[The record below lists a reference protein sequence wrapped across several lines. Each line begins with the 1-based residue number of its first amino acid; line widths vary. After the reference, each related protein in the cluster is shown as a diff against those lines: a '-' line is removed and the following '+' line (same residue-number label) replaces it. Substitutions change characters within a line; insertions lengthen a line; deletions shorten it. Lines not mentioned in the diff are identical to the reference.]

1 MKYKWIVKNAYI
13 NFKLNNLYM
22 LINPSHKI
30 YLKKDMCYCFEIYIK
45 YRIFNNCILV
55 CDMLDNWWKLISSTL
70 HLDKSHIKYNYLSN
84 TFIVS
89 DFELGIKLE
98 SNLLTKFNFEFYN
111 GLILNQLSITNG
123 LSLKRE
129 NYNKSLKFSNCKF
142 NKEFCIARIN
152 ISKQIVFE
160 NIYFLENVFIEWVN
174 FNENSCLRFF
184 KCNFKKQ
191 CNFKYN
197 IFYNEIDFL
206 DIYAKELILE
216 QNIFNKFLYIQNSTI
231 NNINLWKNKF
241 KNRCYFMDSVF
252 GNKNNENIKLNFSNA
267 HFEDNAYFNNS
278 EFYSYADFHECEF
291 DDIACFY
298 GVKFYKAPNFSA
310 CYFKEPKAVN
320 LINVDIDKLDFKSVE
335 KYIEDNYKDESYK
348 NETKG
353 IQDEKEIFKIQNEY
367 RLRYAKNLKDSF
379 RVIKD
384 VLITQNNT
392 LEAQEWHK
400 LELYAK
406 EKELEIQ
413 LSKNKNDNLKKE
425 SKNQVY
431 NPKDYEK
438 FNYSKIISLIIFLLK
453 TIGYLSVNILIIIEL
468 VLVAPFFT
476 IMFYCVY
483 VVFFIYKILTFILK
497 SFYPLDINK
506 FIIFWRIKFNK
517 IKRKLIVSGRK
528 MLDFTLWFDCV
539 LLQVY
544 RNTSNHHTNFLKIL
558 NFTILM
564 ISLYAFMG
572 FVFSKTINFISSFNS
587 VSIIIANYFILF
599 ALIMVFFNVKRQLY
613 QQGSILFFGI
623 FGIFI
628 ILMMSFLLPVYIPT
642 FCFLV
647 YFASILFFYLLFLCE
662 IKLFVFILRLV
673 AYGCLIVVIILKPQ
687 LINPFVGIFSSD
699 KLYESQFEKSLNDL
713 NASAIVNLASILQN
727 DFNLHLKDQ
736 NISFTELNSA
746 KALIMAN
753 KEKLKE
759 ILSKVYN
766 DKYESDYKKVLNE
779 LENNTSNVK
788 NIIEEIDNKNNNSVV
803 SAQLNKFLKLNFSQ
817 EIDIL
822 YAIKSNFS
830 ISEKLSPE
838 QMALFDQKDS
848 QDKLKSVL
856 ALLKFKSSFEGILKI
871 INQDEI
877 TENTIKSTGVLYGI
891 ILLLCIFSLQKT
903 ARKNSIV
910 PS

>member
-1 MKYKWIVKNAYI
+1 MKRNIYEIELEIPNSGIFIMSLENENLIISLNVVKFIEINAEKIATLDGKLDAGELAKPLNPYIIYKTLEENHKNNFNGVKIIDKIEEENNIVYYFNFGLTLITFIEQIKENIDETLLKKINKMKNFISFCCFSCEIAGDTTSISLSELENLKNSYGYEGKNYKSIFKKEVYI
-13 NFKLNNLYM
+13 NYSCLERIVFSNCEFKSKISLHKIDN
-22 LINPSHKI
+22 SHKI
-30 YLKKDMCYCFEIYIK
+30 AFCNGIDFA
-45 YRIFNNCILV
+45 NCIFEDDVNFKRFVSGTPLP
-55 CDMLDNWWKLISSTL
+55 DN
-70 HLDKSHIKYNYLSN
+70 KY
-84 TFIVS
+84 
-89 DFELGIKLE
+89 
-98 SNLLTKFNFEFYN
+98 YN
-111 GLILNQLSITNG
+111 NERDTI
-123 LSLKRE
+123 
-129 NYNKSLKFSNCKF
+129 
-142 NKEFCIARIN
+142 
-152 ISKQIVFE
+152 FE
-160 NIYFLENVFIEWVN
+160 N
-174 FNENSCLRFF
+174 C
-184 KCNFKKQ
+184 
-191 CNFKYN
+191 
-197 IFYNEIDFL
+197 
-206 DIYAKELILE
+206 
-216 QNIFNKFLYIQNSTI
+216 IFNK
-231 NNINLWKNKF
+231 
-241 KNRCYFMDSVF
+241 RV
-252 GNKNNENIKLNFSNA
+252 
-267 HFEDNAYFNNS
+267 
-278 EFYSYADFHECEF
+278 DFHNSKFVNSVYFTNSHFKDYVDFHACEF
-291 DDIACFY
+291 NKIACFY
-298 GVKFYKAPNFSA
+298 GVTFDKAPNFSA

-335 KYIEDNYKDESYK
+335 KYIEDNY
-348 NETKG
+348 
-353 IQDEKEIFKIQNEY
+353 QDETCENKQEITEEQRNNNCK
-367 RLRYAKNLKDSF
+367 LKCAKHLKDSF

-438 FNYSKIISLIIFLLK
+438 FNYSKIIPLIIFLLK
-453 TIGYLSVNILIIIEL
+453 IIGHLSVNILIFVEL

-528 MLDFTLWFDCV
+528 MLDFTLWSDCV

-572 FVFSKTINFISSFNS
+572 FVFSKTINFILSFNS
-587 VSIIIANYFILF
+587 VSIIIASYIILLVF
-599 ALIMVFFNVKRQLY
+599 ALMLVNVKKQLY
-613 QQGSILFFGI
+613 QYGVILIFMLCGAFTISMILF
-623 FGIFI
+623 
-628 ILMMSFLLPVYIPT
+628 LSSEYISI
-642 FCFLV
+642 FCFLI
-647 YFASILFFYLLFLCE
+647 YFLGVLIFYLFFICK
-662 IKLFVFILRLV
+662 IKLFIFLVRFFAYMIFI
-673 AYGCLIVVIILKPQ
+673 ATIITKPQ
-687 LINPFVGIFSSD
+687 FINPFTGVFSSD

-746 KALIMAN
+746 KALIIAN
-753 KEKLKE
+753 KENL
-759 ILSKVYN
+759 
-766 DKYESDYKKVLNE
+766 
-779 LENNTSNVK
+779 
-788 NIIEEIDNKNNNSVV
+788 
-803 SAQLNKFLKLNFSQ
+803 LKLNDANLNITK
-817 EIDIL
+817 EVL
-822 YAIKSNFS
+822 G
-830 ISEKLSPE
+830 EKYTEL
-838 QMALFDQKDS
+838 
-848 QDKLKSVL
+848 
-856 ALLKFKSSFEGILKI
+856 LKI
-871 INQDEI
+871 INQDKI
-877 TENTIKSTGVLYGI
+877 TENTIKSTSVLYSI

>member
-1 MKYKWIVKNAYI
+1 
-13 NFKLNNLYM
+13 
-22 LINPSHKI
+22 
-30 YLKKDMCYCFEIYIK
+30 
-45 YRIFNNCILV
+45 
-55 CDMLDNWWKLISSTL
+55 
-70 HLDKSHIKYNYLSN
+70 
-84 TFIVS
+84 
-89 DFELGIKLE
+89 LE
-98 SNLLTKFNFEFYN
+98 FNFENTYFEKLN
-111 GLILNQLSITNG
+111 ILNCNVDNIIFSGEI
-123 LSLKRE
+123 
-129 NYNKSLKFSNCKF
+129 NYI
-142 NKEFCIARIN
+142 KELN
-152 ISKQIVFE
+152 ISGCNFTGVTINS
-160 NIYFLENVFIEWVN
+160 NIQGEVKFQ
-174 FNENSCLRFF
+174 
-184 KCNFKKQ
+184 KCNFKDF
-191 CNFKYN
+191 NKYN
-197 IFYNEIDFL
+197 SGKNIKFTANFVFDFCKVD
-206 DIYAKELILE
+206 DIVNLINFDFE
-216 QNIFNKFLYIQNSTI
+216 NKISFKMS
-231 NNINLWKNKF
+231 KF
-241 KNRCYFMDSVF
+241 K
-252 GNKNNENIKLNFSNA
+252 
-267 HFEDNAYFNNS
+267 DNVYFNNS
-278 EFYSYADFHECEF
+278 HFKDYADFHECEF
-291 DDIACFY
+291 EKTACFY
-298 GVKFYKAPNFSA
+298 GVRFDKAPNFSA

-353 IQDEKEIFKIQNEY
+353 IQDKKEFFKIKNKHK
-367 RLRYAKNLKDSF
+367 LRYAKNLKDSF

-413 LSKNKNDNLKKE
+413 LGGDNKDSIRNNRKIKKLQIKKNNYEVNMFSKF
-425 SKNQVY
+425 
-431 NPKDYEK
+431 KDLGDIYVKICDFVVCFIMLIGRSIFGFLLSIIEIFCNVIK
-438 FNYSKIISLIIFLLK
+438 SICKIIQII
-453 TIGYLSVNILIIIEL
+453 LSCIFCITSIDR
-468 VLVAPFFT
+468 
-476 IMFYCVY
+476 
-483 VVFFIYKILTFILK
+483 ILK
-497 SFYPLDINK
+497 LEYLKFY
-506 FIIFWRIKFNK
+506 RK
-517 IKRKLIVSGRK
+517 ISSLGKT
-528 MLDFTLWFDCV
+528 MLDFTLWFDCI

-613 QQGSILFFGI
+613 QQGGILFFGI

-673 AYGCLIVVIILKPQ
+673 AYGCLVVVIILKPQ
-687 LINPFVGIFSSD
+687 FINPFTGVFLSD

-713 NASAIVNLASILQN
+713 NTSAIINLASILQN

-746 KALIMAN
+746 KASIIAN
-753 KEKLKE
+753 KENL
-759 ILSKVYN
+759 
-766 DKYESDYKKVLNE
+766 
-779 LENNTSNVK
+779 
-788 NIIEEIDNKNNNSVV
+788 
-803 SAQLNKFLKLNFSQ
+803 LKLN
-817 EIDIL
+817 DVN
-822 YAIKSNFS
+822 SN
-830 ISEKLSPE
+830 IAKEVLGEKYTE
-838 QMALFDQKDS
+838 
-848 QDKLKSVL
+848 
-856 ALLKFKSSFEGILKI
+856 LLKT
-871 INQDEI
+871 INQDKI
-877 TENTIKSTGVLYGI
+877 IENIIKSTSVLYGI

>member
-1 MKYKWIVKNAYI
+1 MILKENEDNKNKEALKTLSFMQNFIPAYFFSYQIIGDSKAIPKNVLEDLKNRYGYEGKNYKSIFKKEVYINCNCLERLNFSHCEFESKVSLRFLKDNKYK
-13 NFKLNNLYM
+13 
-22 LINPSHKI
+22 
-30 YLKKDMCYCFEIYIK
+30 
-45 YRIFNNCILV
+45 
-55 CDMLDNWWKLISSTL
+55 
-70 HLDKSHIKYNYLSN
+70 
-84 TFIVS
+84 
-89 DFELGIKLE
+89 
-98 SNLLTKFNFEFYN
+98 EFHN
-111 GLILNQLSITNG
+111 GVN
-123 LSLKRE
+123 
-129 NYNKSLKFSNCKF
+129 FSNCIFKNEVDF
-142 NKEFCIARIN
+142 SYFVSGTPLPDNKYYNNAQNTLFKDCI
-152 ISKQIVFE
+152 FE
-160 NIYFLENVFIEWVN
+160 NKVDFH
-174 FNENSCLRFF
+174 NS
-184 KCNFKKQ
+184 K
-191 CNFKYN
+191 
-197 IFYNEIDFL
+197 I
-206 DIYAKELILE
+206 
-216 QNIFNKFLYIQNSTI
+216 T
-231 NNINLWKNKF
+231 NNI
-241 KNRCYFMDSVF
+241 
-252 GNKNNENIKLNFSNA
+252 
-267 HFEDNAYFNNS
+267 YFNNS
-278 EFYSYADFHECEF
+278 HFKDYVDFHECEF
-291 DDIACFY
+291 EKIACFDR
-298 GVKFYKAPNFSA
+298 VRFEKAPNFSA

-320 LINVDIDKLDFKSVE
+320 LINVDIDKLDFKSLE
-335 KYIEDNYKDESYK
+335 QYIEDNYKDETYENK
-348 NETKG
+348 QELTEEQRNNCKL
-353 IQDEKEIFKIQNEY
+353 KC
-367 RLRYAKNLKDSF
+367 AKHLKDSF

-438 FNYSKIISLIIFLLK
+438 FNYSRLKTLKSKLMPLIFYSLLPMAHTLFLPFYLFCTIFIIIKIITK
-453 TIGYLSVNILIIIEL
+453 ILIKISKL
-468 VLVAPFFT
+468 
-476 IMFYCVY
+476 FYY
-483 VVFFIYKILTFILK
+483 FYI
-497 SFYPLDINK
+497 SFRPLEWNK
-506 FIIFWRIKFNK
+506 FIIFWKVKFNHC
-517 IKRKLIVSGRK
+517 IKKLMTFGRK
-528 MLDFTLWFDCV
+528 MLDFTLWFDCI

-544 RNTSNHHTNFLKIL
+544 RNTSDHHTNFLKIL

-572 FVFSKTINFISSFNS
+572 FLFSKTVDFISYFDQI
-587 VSIIIANYFILF
+587 SIAIASYIILLVF
-599 ALIMVFFNVKRQLY
+599 ALMLVNVKKQLY
-613 QQGSILFFGI
+613 QYGVILIFMLCGAFTISMILF
-623 FGIFI
+623 
-628 ILMMSFLLPVYIPT
+628 LSSEYIST
-642 FCFLV
+642 FCFLI
-647 YFASILFFYLLFLCE
+647 YFLGVLIFYLFFICK
-662 IKLFVFILRLV
+662 IKLFVFIVRFF
-673 AYGCLIVVIILKPQ
+673 AYMIFIATIIIKPQ
-687 LINPFVGIFSSD
+687 LINPFAGIFSSD
-699 KLYESQFEKSLNDL
+699 KLYESKFEKRLNDL
-713 NASAIVNLASILQN
+713 NTSAIINLAKLSQK
-727 DFNLHLKDQ
+727 DFNFTKEYI

-746 KALIMAN
+746 KTLIIAN

-766 DKYESDYKKVLNE
+766 DKYVSDYKKVLNE

-856 ALLKFKSSFEGILKI
+856 ALLKFKLSFEGILKI

-877 TENTIKSTGVLYGI
+877 TENTIKSTSVLYSI

>member
-1 MKYKWIVKNAYI
+1 MEDLVSNFLSEKNIDSEITFEKYIMSKTMLNNEKQYSVKDICCFNANND
-13 NFKLNNLYM
+13 NFKQHYDENKILEIHLNNMVFEQDLSFDNVKKLS
-22 LINPSHKI
+22 LIIDDNVKFQRLCIFGCNELSLRINGRVKI
-30 YLKKDMCYCFEIYIK
+30 IDKISINNCKFKQISINNHIDGNIEFQKCE
-45 YRIFNNCILV
+45 FNNFNLYGFS
-55 CDMLDNWWKLISSTL
+55 NAT
-70 HLDKSHIKYNYLSN
+70 IKGAF
-84 TFIVS
+84 TF
-89 DFELGIKLE
+89 DFCEVKE
-98 SNLLTKFNFEFYN
+98 KVNFMNFEF
-111 GLILNQLSITNG
+111 
-123 LSLKRE
+123 E
-129 NYNKSLKFSNCKF
+129 NKVS
-142 NKEFCIARIN
+142 
-152 ISKQIVFE
+152 
-160 NIYFLENVFIEWVN
+160 
-174 FNENSCLRFF
+174 F
-184 KCNFKKQ
+184 KM
-191 CNFKYN
+191 
-197 IFYNEIDFL
+197 
-206 DIYAKELILE
+206 
-216 QNIFNKFLYIQNSTI
+216 S
-231 NNINLWKNKF
+231 KF
-241 KNRCYFMDSVF
+241 K
-252 GNKNNENIKLNFSNA
+252 
-267 HFEDNAYFNNS
+267 DNVYFNNS
-278 EFYSYADFHECEF
+278 VFKDYADFHECEF
-291 DDIACFY
+291 EKTASFY
-298 GVKFYKAPNFSA
+298 GVRFEKVPNFSA
-310 CYFKEPKAVN
+310 CCFKEPKAVN
-320 LINVDIDKLDFKSVE
+320 LTNVNIDKLDFKSLE
-335 KYIEDNYKDESYK
+335 QYIEDNYKDESYK

-353 IQDEKEIFKIQNEY
+353 IQDEKEIFKIQNEHQ
-367 RLRYAKNLKDSF
+367 LRYAKNLKDSF

-384 VLITQNNT
+384 VLITQNNK
-392 LEAQEWHK
+392 LEVQEWHK

-438 FNYSKIISLIIFLLK
+438 FNYSKIIPLIIFLLK
-453 TIGYLSVNILIIIEL
+453 IIGHLSVNILIFVEL

-497 SFYPLDINK
+497 PFYPLDINK

-528 MLDFTLWFDCV
+528 MLDFTLWSDCV

-572 FVFSKTINFISSFNS
+572 FVFSKTINFILSLNS
-587 VSIIIANYFILF
+587 VSIIIASYIILLVF
-599 ALIMVFFNVKRQLY
+599 ALMLVNVKKQLY
-613 QQGSILFFGI
+613 QYAVILIFMLCGAFTISMILF
-623 FGIFI
+623 
-628 ILMMSFLLPVYIPT
+628 LSSEYISI
-642 FCFLV
+642 FCFLI
-647 YFASILFFYLLFLCE
+647 YFLGVLIFYLFFICK
-662 IKLFVFILRLV
+662 IKLFIFLVRFFAYMIFI
-673 AYGCLIVVIILKPQ
+673 ATIITKPQ
-687 LINPFVGIFSSD
+687 FINPFTGVFSSD

-713 NASAIVNLASILQN
+713 NASAIVNLASILQS

-746 KALIMAN
+746 KALIIAN

-766 DKYESDYKKVLNE
+766 DKYVSDYKKVLNE

>member
-1 MKYKWIVKNAYI
+1 MERNIHNIELEIPNSGIFIMGLENENLIISLDLAKFECKKKLNAGELAKPLHPYIIYEVLEKNNKNNFNDVKIIDKIEDENNIIYYFNFRLILKENEDNKNKEALKTLSFMQNFIPAYFFSYQIIGDSKAIPKNVLEYLKNRYGYEGKNYKSIFKKEVYINCNCFERLNFSHCEFESKVSLRFLKDNKYK
-13 NFKLNNLYM
+13 
-22 LINPSHKI
+22 
-30 YLKKDMCYCFEIYIK
+30 
-45 YRIFNNCILV
+45 
-55 CDMLDNWWKLISSTL
+55 
-70 HLDKSHIKYNYLSN
+70 
-84 TFIVS
+84 
-89 DFELGIKLE
+89 
-98 SNLLTKFNFEFYN
+98 EFHN
-111 GLILNQLSITNG
+111 GVD
-123 LSLKRE
+123 
-129 NYNKSLKFSNCKF
+129 FSNCIFKNEVDF
-142 NKEFCIARIN
+142 SYFASGTPLPDNKYYNNAQNTLFKDCIFEN
-152 ISKQIVFE
+152 KVDFHNSKITN
-160 NIYFLENVFIEWVN
+160 NIYFN
-174 FNENSCLRFF
+174 
-184 KCNFKKQ
+184 
-191 CNFKYN
+191 
-197 IFYNEIDFL
+197 
-206 DIYAKELILE
+206 
-216 QNIFNKFLYIQNSTI
+216 
-231 NNINLWKNKF
+231 
-241 KNRCYFMDSVF
+241 
-252 GNKNNENIKLNFSNA
+252 NA
-267 HFEDNAYFNNS
+267 HFKDYV
-278 EFYSYADFHECEF
+278 DFHECEF
-291 DDIACFY
+291 EKTASFY
-298 GVKFYKAPNFSA
+298 GVRFEKVPNFSA

-320 LINVDIDKLDFKSVE
+320 LTNVNIDKLDFKSLE
-335 KYIEDNYKDESYK
+335 QYIEDNYKDESYK

-353 IQDEKEIFKIQNEY
+353 IQDEKEIFKIQNEHQ
-367 RLRYAKNLKDSF
+367 LRYAKNLKDSF

-384 VLITQNNT
+384 VLITQNNK
-392 LEAQEWHK
+392 LEVQEWHK

-438 FNYSKIISLIIFLLK
+438 FNYSKIIPLIIFLLK
-453 TIGYLSVNILIIIEL
+453 IIGHLSVNILIFVEL

-497 SFYPLDINK
+497 PFYPLDINK
-506 FIIFWRIKFNK
+506 FIIFWKIKFNK

-528 MLDFTLWFDCV
+528 MLDFTLWSDCV

-572 FVFSKTINFISSFNS
+572 FVFSKTINFILSLNS
-587 VSIIIANYFILF
+587 VSIIIASYIILLVF
-599 ALIMVFFNVKRQLY
+599 ALMLVNVKKQLY
-613 QQGSILFFGI
+613 QYAVILIFMLCGAFTISMILF
-623 FGIFI
+623 
-628 ILMMSFLLPVYIPT
+628 LSSEYISI
-642 FCFLV
+642 FCFLI
-647 YFASILFFYLLFLCE
+647 YFLGVLIFYLFFICK
-662 IKLFVFILRLV
+662 IKLFIFLVRFFAYMIFI
-673 AYGCLIVVIILKPQ
+673 ATIITKPQ
-687 LINPFVGIFSSD
+687 FINPFTGVFSSD

-746 KALIMAN
+746 KALIIAN

-766 DKYESDYKKVLNE
+766 DKYVSDYKKVLNE

>member
-1 MKYKWIVKNAYI
+1 DVKIIDKIEDENNIIYYFNFRLILKENEDNKNKEALKTLSFMQNFIPAYFFSYQIIGDSKAIPKNVLEYLKNRYGYEGKNYKSIFKKEVYINCNCFERLNFSHCEFESKVSLRFLKDNKYK
-13 NFKLNNLYM
+13 
-22 LINPSHKI
+22 
-30 YLKKDMCYCFEIYIK
+30 
-45 YRIFNNCILV
+45 
-55 CDMLDNWWKLISSTL
+55 
-70 HLDKSHIKYNYLSN
+70 
-84 TFIVS
+84 
-89 DFELGIKLE
+89 
-98 SNLLTKFNFEFYN
+98 EFHN
-111 GLILNQLSITNG
+111 GVD
-123 LSLKRE
+123 
-129 NYNKSLKFSNCKF
+129 FSNCIFKNEVDF
-142 NKEFCIARIN
+142 SYFASGTPLPDNKYYNNAQNTLFKDCIFEN
-152 ISKQIVFE
+152 KVDFHNSKITN
-160 NIYFLENVFIEWVN
+160 NIYFN
-174 FNENSCLRFF
+174 
-184 KCNFKKQ
+184 
-191 CNFKYN
+191 
-197 IFYNEIDFL
+197 
-206 DIYAKELILE
+206 
-216 QNIFNKFLYIQNSTI
+216 
-231 NNINLWKNKF
+231 
-241 KNRCYFMDSVF
+241 
-252 GNKNNENIKLNFSNA
+252 NA
-267 HFEDNAYFNNS
+267 HFKDYV
-278 EFYSYADFHECEF
+278 DFHECEF
-291 DDIACFY
+291 EKTASFY
-298 GVKFYKAPNFSA
+298 GVRFEKVPNFSA

-320 LINVDIDKLDFKSVE
+320 LTNVNIDKLDFKSLE
-335 KYIEDNYKDESYK
+335 QYIEDNYKDESYK

-353 IQDEKEIFKIQNEY
+353 IQDEKEIFKIQNEHQ
-367 RLRYAKNLKDSF
+367 LRYAKNLKDSF

-384 VLITQNNT
+384 VLITQNNK
-392 LEAQEWHK
+392 LEVQEWHK

-438 FNYSKIISLIIFLLK
+438 FNYSKIIPLIIFLLK
-453 TIGYLSVNILIIIEL
+453 IIGHLSVNILIFVEL

-497 SFYPLDINK
+497 PFYPLDINK

-528 MLDFTLWFDCV
+528 MLDFTLWSDCV

-572 FVFSKTINFISSFNS
+572 FVFSKTINFILSLNS
-587 VSIIIANYFILF
+587 VSIIIASYIILLVF
-599 ALIMVFFNVKRQLY
+599 ALMLVNVKKQLY
-613 QQGSILFFGI
+613 QYAVILIFMLCGAFTISMILF
-623 FGIFI
+623 
-628 ILMMSFLLPVYIPT
+628 LSSEYISI
-642 FCFLV
+642 FCFLI
-647 YFASILFFYLLFLCE
+647 YFLGVLIFYLFFICK
-662 IKLFVFILRLV
+662 IKLFIFLVRFFAYMIFI
-673 AYGCLIVVIILKPQ
+673 ATIITKPQ
-687 LINPFVGIFSSD
+687 FINPFTGVFSSD

-746 KALIMAN
+746 KALIIAN

-766 DKYESDYKKVLNE
+766 DKYVSDYKKVLNE

>member
-1 MKYKWIVKNAYI
+1 MEELTKEQRQIIEEEIKKEIKKADTFLKPKSINKI
-13 NFKLNNLYM
+13 IQDIIGNIKGNFKYPKNLEEILSSIPQKVYVS
-22 LINPSHKI
+22 LGKEEIKQILKLDFCCFVDNVFYIDFAPKI
-30 YLKKDMCYCFEIYIK
+30 EPYKHNQNKTAIEEQRIIQCSYDDLLYLFKTYPL
-45 YRIFNNCILV
+45 IFNHCIF
-55 CDMLDNWWKLISSTL
+55 DYKIDKKTPIEQIKKLS
-70 HLDKSHIKYNYLSN
+70 
-84 TFIVS
+84 F
-89 DFELGIKLE
+89 
-98 SNLLTKFNFEFYN
+98 
-111 GLILNQLSITNG
+111 LN
-123 LSLKRE
+123 
-129 NYNKSLKFSNCKF
+129 
-142 NKEFCIARIN
+142 
-152 ISKQIVFE
+152 
-160 NIYFLENVFIEWVN
+160 
-174 FNENSCLRFF
+174 
-184 KCNFKKQ
+184 CNFKK
-191 CNFKYN
+191 
-197 IFYNEIDFL
+197 EIYLHFQECL
-206 DIYAKELILE
+206 DIF
-216 QNIFNKFLYIQNSTI
+216 Q
-231 NNINLWKNKF
+231 
-241 KNRCYFMDSVF
+241 MDNCV
-252 GNKNNENIKLNFSNA
+252 
-267 HFEDNAYFNNS
+267 FEDRVTIKGKFNDNVYFNNS
-278 EFYSYADFHECEF
+278 IFKNYADFHECEF
-291 DDIACFY
+291 EKTANFY
-298 GVKFYKAPNFSA
+298 GVRFEKAPNFSA

-320 LINVDIDKLDFKSVE
+320 LTNVNIDKLDFKSLE
-335 KYIEDNYKDESYK
+335 QYIEDNYKDESYK

-353 IQDEKEIFKIQNEY
+353 IQDEKEIFKIQNEHQ
-367 RLRYAKNLKDSF
+367 LRYAKNLKDSF

-384 VLITQNNT
+384 VLITQNNK

-400 LELYAK
+400 LELYVK

-413 LSKNKNDNLKKE
+413 LGGDNKDSIRNNRKIKKLQI
-425 SKNQVY
+425 K
-431 NPKDYEK
+431 
-438 FNYSKIISLIIFLLK
+438 KIIIKLIGMFSKFKHLGDIYIKICDFVVCFIMLIGRSIFGFLL
-453 TIGYLSVNILIIIEL
+453 SIIEIFCN
-468 VLVAPFFT
+468 VIKSIF
-476 IMFYCVY
+476 
-483 VVFFIYKILTFILK
+483 KIIQIILSCIFCIASIDRILK
-497 SFYPLDINK
+497 LEYLKFY
-506 FIIFWRIKFNK
+506 RK
-517 IKRKLIVSGRK
+517 ISSLGKA
-528 MLDFTLWFDCV
+528 MLDFTLWFDCI

-699 KLYESQFEKSLNDL
+699 KLYESKFEKSLNDL
-713 NASAIVNLASILQN
+713 NTSAIVNLASILQN

-766 DKYESDYKKVLNE
+766 DKYVSDYKKVLNE

-803 SAQLNKFLKLNFSQ
+803 SAQLNKFLKLNFNQ

>member
-1 MKYKWIVKNAYI
+1 
-13 NFKLNNLYM
+13 
-22 LINPSHKI
+22 
-30 YLKKDMCYCFEIYIK
+30 FEDRVTIK
-45 YRIFNNCILV
+45 
-55 CDMLDNWWKLISSTL
+55 
-70 HLDKSHIKYNYLSN
+70 
-84 TFIVS
+84 
-89 DFELGIKLE
+89 G
-98 SNLLTKFNFEFYN
+98 KFND
-111 GLILNQLSITNG
+111 
-123 LSLKRE
+123 
-129 NYNKSLKFSNCKF
+129 
-142 NKEFCIARIN
+142 
-152 ISKQIVFE
+152 
-160 NIYFLENVFIEWVN
+160 NV
-174 FNENSCLRFF
+174 
-184 KCNFKKQ
+184 
-191 CNFKYN
+191 
-197 IFYNEIDFL
+197 
-206 DIYAKELILE
+206 
-216 QNIFNKFLYIQNSTI
+216 
-231 NNINLWKNKF
+231 
-241 KNRCYFMDSVF
+241 
-252 GNKNNENIKLNFSNA
+252 
-267 HFEDNAYFNNS
+267 YFNNS
-278 EFYSYADFHECEF
+278 IFKNYADFHECEF
-291 DDIACFY
+291 EKTANFY
-298 GVKFYKAPNFSA
+298 GVRFEKAPNFSA

-320 LINVDIDKLDFKSVE
+320 LTNVNIDKLDFKSLE
-335 KYIEDNYKDESYK
+335 QYIEDNYKDESYK

-353 IQDEKEIFKIQNEY
+353 IQDEKEIFKIQNEHQ
-367 RLRYAKNLKDSF
+367 LRYAKNLKDSF

-384 VLITQNNT
+384 VLITQNNK

-400 LELYAK
+400 LELYVK

-413 LSKNKNDNLKKE
+413 LGGDNKDSIRNNRKIKKLQI
-425 SKNQVY
+425 K
-431 NPKDYEK
+431 
-438 FNYSKIISLIIFLLK
+438 KIIIKLIGMFSKFKHLGDIYIKICDFVVCFIMLIGRSIFGFLL
-453 TIGYLSVNILIIIEL
+453 SIIEIFCN
-468 VLVAPFFT
+468 VIKSIF
-476 IMFYCVY
+476 
-483 VVFFIYKILTFILK
+483 KIIQIILSCIFCIASIDRILK
-497 SFYPLDINK
+497 LEYLKFY
-506 FIIFWRIKFNK
+506 RK
-517 IKRKLIVSGRK
+517 ISSLGKA

-699 KLYESQFEKSLNDL
+699 KLYESKFEKSLNDL
-713 NASAIVNLASILQN
+713 NTSAIVNLASILQN

-759 ILSKVYN
+759 ILSKMYN